1 MIRLAFRLL
10 RLLICCM
17 VVGVGLYFGGP
28 YLLTALGEYLVTQH
42 SPARAD
48 LLVVLAG
55 EPYLRAPE
63 AARLYHDRQA
73 PEILITNE
81 VAWPGFDA
89 LRQQGIVFPDSQE
102 ISLRILE
109 ELKVP
114 RSAVLTIAERAN
126 STRAEMEAVA
136 TFLRGRPVKRLIVV
150 TSKSHTTR
158 AYKIFSAGLGPDI
171 RIQMHPVK
179 SDPFDPAGWWWNRAD
194 FKQVLHEY
202 QGLADF
208 YRIRL
213 WGWIV
218 GQFREVPPSVA
229 VREARGGGG

>member
-1 MIRLAFRLL
+1 MIRLAWRLL
-10 RLLICCM
+10 RLLILCL

-28 YLLTALGEYLVTQH
+28 YLLTAMGQYLITQH
-42 SPARAD
+42 FPARGD
-48 LLVVLAG
+48 LIVVLGG
-55 EPYLRAPE
+55 EPYLRVPE
-63 AARLYHDRQA
+63 AARLYHDGQA
-73 PEILITNE
+73 PAILITNE

-102 ISLRILE
+102 ISLRVLE
-109 ELKVP
+109 ELRVP
-114 RSAVLTIAERAN
+114 RSAVHTIAERAN

-136 TFLRGRPVKRLIVV
+136 ADLKGRPAKRLIIV

-179 SDPFDPAGWWWNRAD
+179 SDPFDPAGWWRTRAD
-194 FKQVLHEY
+194 FKQALHEY

-208 YRIRL
+208 WRIRA

-218 GQFREVPPSVA
+218 GQLRAAPPPVTVREV
-229 VREARGGGG
+229 RGGG